1 MERPTSVTVFGILN
15 IVFAALG
22 MFGILMML
30 TMFSGNFED
39 LKNPVFKLIHDNP
52 GYALWMKISAGL
64 GLAGSGVLLACGIG
78 LLALQSWAR
87 ILSIAYSIY
96 TLVLSTVGMVINYIC
111 IVQPLI
117 EKAHENPGPESAGA
131 LGGAIGGMVGGCVGE
146 VYPILI
152 IIFMFRRN
160 VAEAF
165 RLKSGCGGVTNSPGA
180 TD

>member
-22 MFGILMML
+22 MLGILMMM
-30 TMFSGNFED
+30 TMFSGHFED

-52 GYALWMKISAGL
+52 GYALWVKISAGL

-87 ILSIAYSIY
+87 FLSIAYSIY
-96 TLVLSTVGMVINYIC
+96 TLFLSTAGMVINYIY

-117 EKAHENPGPESAGA
+117 EKAHENPGPESAGE
-131 LGGAIGGMVGGCVGE
+131 LGGAIGGMVGGCVGA
-146 VYPILI
+146 VYPILLL
-152 IIFMFRRN
+152 IFMFRRN
-160 VAEAF
+160 VMEAF
-165 RLKSGCGGVTNSPGA
+165 RSKAVQAADNHSPGA
-180 TD
+180 TA